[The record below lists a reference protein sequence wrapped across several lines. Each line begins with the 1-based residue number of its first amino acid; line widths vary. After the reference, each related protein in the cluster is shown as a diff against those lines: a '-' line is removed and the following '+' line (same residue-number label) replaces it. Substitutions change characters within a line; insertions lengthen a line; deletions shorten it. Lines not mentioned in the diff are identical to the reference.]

1 MKSMNPDAQFGRLF
15 TGIPENQVYGSFGQA
30 DITSAI
36 SALISLQTWRKENKL
51 SVAQI
56 FNWITP
62 AIVDDQEDKTE
73 RELFRQIKENTDS
86 ALFSNEVLYLA
97 GVPKDITGFR
107 HYRNWSMTREF

>member
-1 MKSMNPDAQFGRLF
+1 M
-15 TGIPENQVYGSFGQA
+15 YGSFGQA